1 MIEKIEGIV
10 INERDYSE
18 SSKILNVFTKE
29 YGIIGIISKGCRS
42 LKSDLRSVSEKLIYG
57 NFNIYYKEDK
67 LSTLIS
73 VDVINS
79 FKQIRKD
86 ITKMSY
92 ALFIVELTEQVA
104 KQNPSHEI
112 YDLLVASLNKID
124 DGLDPMVI
132 TNILELKYLD
142 YLGVAPVL
150 DCCAD
155 CGCTNSIVGLSII
168 KGGYICNKCLTTEK
182 VITEKAIKMIRM
194 FHYLDISKITTID
207 ISDKV
212 KQEINHFLDGYY
224 DEYTGL
230 YLKSKT
236 FLNNLCQIC

>member
-29 YGIIGIISKGCRS
+29 HGIIGIISKGCRS
-42 LKSDLRSVSEKLIYG
+42 LKSELRSVSEKLIYG
-57 NFNIYYKEDK
+57 SFNVYYKDGK

-79 FKQIRKD
+79 FKQVRKD

-104 KQNPSHEI
+104 KQNQHSDI

-124 DGLDPMVI
+124 NGLDPMVI

-168 KGGYICNKCLTTEK
+168 KGGYICAKCLTTEK

-194 FHYLDISKITTID
+194 FHYLDISKITSID

-212 KQEINHFLDGYY
+212 KQEINHFLDEYY